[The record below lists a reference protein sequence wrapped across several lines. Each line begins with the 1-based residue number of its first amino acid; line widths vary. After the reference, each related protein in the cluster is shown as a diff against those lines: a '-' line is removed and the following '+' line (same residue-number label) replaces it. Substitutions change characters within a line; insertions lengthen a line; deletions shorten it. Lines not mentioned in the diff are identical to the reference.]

1 VWAQAMTRRCQRQTI
16 GRYATRHTAAP
27 YYARI
32 GDRFAQ
38 TWIGRIVRS
47 AAYRRGDVAVFVTWD
62 EDDYSAGNHVPL
74 VVISP
79 YGTPGSVARGRYTHY
94 DLLRT
99 IERTLGYAPL
109 GAARTRSDGLARQL
123 GLIP

>member
-1 VWAQAMTRRCQRQTI
+1 MPAQS
-16 GRYATRHTAAP
+16 
-27 YYARI
+27 
-32 GDRFAQ
+32 FAQ

-47 AAYRRGDVAVFVTWD
+47 AAYRRGDVAVFITWD
-62 EDDYSAGNHVPL
+62 EDDYSSGNHVPL
-74 VVISP
+74 VVVSP
-79 YGTPGSVARGRYTHY
+79 YTTPGSVAHGRFSHY

-109 GAARTRSDGLARQL
+109 GAARTRSDSLARQL